1 MTTGVQAPAGFRPGS
16 AERAQHSGTNVPS
29 VKLDRWVWTLIVVL
43 SAVVYLI
50 ATLFAG
56 IDSPLFGLAM
66 IVLLAREVTGN
77 AARS

>member
-1 MTTGVQAPAGFRPGS
+1 MTTGVQAPAGFRSGS
-16 AERAQHSGTNVPS
+16 AEGAQHSAPRAAAGRM
-29 VKLDRWVWTLIVVL
+29 DRRVWTLIVAL
-43 SAVVYLI
+43 SAMVYLI